1 MNKVFLVGAGCGAGT
16 LTLRGAF
23 LLRRADCVVYDS
35 LLDEELLSLCR
46 ADCKKIFAG
55 KRAGRHSMPQ
65 EEIDSLLIDCAAKYP
80 LTVRLK
86 GGDPFVFGR
95 GGEEMLA
102 LSRAGV
108 ACECVPGVTSA
119 VAAAELAGIPVTYR
133 GVSRGFRVV
142 TAHTAAGAP
151 DFEKYAG
158 EEDTLVFLMAKAQAQ
173 NIARGLLS
181 GGMPK
186 DMPAAVVG
194 GAGTEEFCAVRTT
207 LAGLGKAADKVPAPL
222 VILVGKV
229 CAAGLCGKNGDTYMQ
244 NGVRVLVTG
253 TANHVSRVCALLSE
267 RGVSARACPV
277 LATEEKEFDGV
288 FAEIPRYDWLVFT
301 SANGAEIFFRR
312 ARERKTDL
320 RLFGAKRFAA
330 IGAYTA
336 QKLEEY
342 GFTADL
348 IPAPHTAQA
357 LAAALRAQGVP
368 REKVLLLRSA
378 SGDRSL
384 CEAGVQADLY
394 DTFPDER
401 VLQEAG
407 AVLPTVGIITFGSA
421 GGARA
426 LLERYK
432 LPSGCVPVCIGE
444 STAREVRDRGYS
456 PVVCEDAAAEALAD
470 AVAKIKEKLCRD

>member
-16 LTLRGAF
+16 LTLRGAQ

-65 EEIDSLLIDCAAKYP
+65 EEIDRLLIDCGNRYP

-86 GGDPFVFGR
+86 GGDPYVFGR

-102 LSRAGV
+102 LSRAGI
-108 ACECVPGVTSA
+108 ACESVPGVTSA
-119 VAAAELAGIPVTYR
+119 VAAAELAGIPVTHR
-133 GVSRGFRVV
+133 GVSRGFRAV
-142 TAHTAAGAP
+142 TAHTADGAP
-151 DFEKYAG
+151 DFAKYAG
-158 EEDTLVFLMAKAQAQ
+158 EEDTLVFLMAKAQAR
-173 NIARGLLS
+173 NISEGLLS
-181 GGMPK
+181 GGMPE

-194 GAGTEEFCAVRTT
+194 GAGTDGFCAVRTT
-207 LAGLGKAADKVPAPL
+207 LARLGEAAEKVPAPL

-229 CAAGLCGKNGDTYMQ
+229 CALDVRCENADTSVQ
-244 NGVRVLVTG
+244 NKGEILVTG
-253 TANHVSRVCALLSE
+253 TRSHAARVCALLSE
-267 RGVSARACPV
+267 RGIRARACPV
-277 LATEEKEFDGV
+277 LSVTEKNFDPV

-301 SANGAEIFFRR
+301 SANGVEIFFRR

-342 GFTADL
+342 GFAADL
-348 IPAPHTAQA
+348 VPSPHTAQT
-357 LAAALRAQGVP
+357 LCEALRGQGIP

-378 SGDRSL
+378 SGDRAL
-384 CEAGVQADLY
+384 CEAGVQADVY
-394 DTFPDER
+394 DTLPDELSLER
-401 VLQEAG
+401 AG
-407 AVLPTVGIITFGSA
+407 KALPAAGIVTFGSA

-426 LLERYK
+426 LLERFK
-432 LPSGCVPVCIGE
+432 LPPGCIPVCIGE
-444 STAREVRDRGYS
+444 QTSRELIKRGYT
-456 PVVCEDAAAEALAD
+456 PVVCEEAAAEALAD
-470 AVAKIKEKLCRD
+470 AVAAIEEKLCRD